1 MGPDSGTNR
10 VIRGGCFAGA
20 PMDGFTANR
29 YWGSPS
35 DGSGVDSAFVGVSH
49 PGSI

>member
-10 VIRGGCFAGA
+10 VIRGGRFAVA

-29 YWGSPS
+29 YRGSPS
-35 DGSGVDSAFVGVSH
+35 DGSGGFRVCRGV
-49 PGSI
+49 PIR